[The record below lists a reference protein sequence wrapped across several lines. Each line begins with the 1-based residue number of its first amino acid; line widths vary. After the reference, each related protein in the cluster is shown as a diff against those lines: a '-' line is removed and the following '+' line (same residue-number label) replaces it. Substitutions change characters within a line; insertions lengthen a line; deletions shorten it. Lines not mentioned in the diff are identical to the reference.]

1 MTARDIVLHMCKL
14 FTPSNINWAKQMT
27 IANKL
32 LKKYTSGEI
41 IYALNYY
48 HNLGT
53 EMYSL
58 GFLLYG
64 RNMNNP
70 VSLYTAEKHINEQE
84 SVNSGERNRNKIR
97 QYSETKYR
105 EEYPVDLFTESCED
119 N

>member
-1 MTARDIVLHMCKL
+1 MNARDIVIHMRKL
-14 FTPSNINWAKQMT
+14 FAPSGLNWAKQMA

-32 LKKYTSGEI
+32 LEKYTAGEI
-41 IYALNYY
+41 LYALEYY

-64 RNMNNP
+64 GNMNKP
-70 VSLYTAEKHINEQE
+70 LSLYTAEKHINEQE

-97 QYSETKYR
+97 QYSQTQYR
-105 EEYPVDLFTESCED
+105 EEYPLDLFTESCED
-119 N
+119 Y